1 MVTSCNK
8 LGFFFPPVVTHL
20 SYSTQIGLF
29 KLFIFVKLQFG
40 WSGVGSRLRRMT
52 NLFRTCWMY
61 LKSCLLG
68 RKEGSIKK
76 SNFRAIHKN
85 WAADPAAPHPS
96 RSAAAPVAVFWL
108 GVGQGKAGAWLRTGP
123 ELTRHLGTGE
133 QHLSVPSGMSSSK
146 GTFGS

>member
-8 LGFFFPPVVTHL
+8 LGVFSPCSHT
-20 SYSTQIGLF
+20 F
-29 KLFIFVKLQFG
+29 KLFNTNWIVQIIIYFRKITIRVVWCGVQVKENDELI
-40 WSGVGSRLRRMT
+40 S
-52 NLFRTCWMY
+52 NL
-61 LKSCLLG
+61 LDVSEVVPP
-68 RKEGSIKK
+68 RKEASIKK

-108 GVGQGKAGAWLRTGP
+108 GVGRGKAGAWLRTGP
-123 ELTRHLGTGE
+123 ELTRHLGAGE
-133 QHLSVPSGMSSSK
+133 QHLSVPCGMSSSK